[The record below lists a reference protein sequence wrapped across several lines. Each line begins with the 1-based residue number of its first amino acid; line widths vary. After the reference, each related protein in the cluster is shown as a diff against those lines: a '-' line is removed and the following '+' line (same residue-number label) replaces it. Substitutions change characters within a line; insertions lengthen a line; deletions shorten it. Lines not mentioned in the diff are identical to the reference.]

1 MLDTSAPLAFSK
13 PATTTDSSKDY
24 RWQHIIQIAL
34 HHRREIVLVHLIA
47 ILTTLLSVPIPLL
60 IPLLV
65 DEVLL
70 NQPATVV
77 HTINTLFP
85 VAWHTPI
92 FYIIIVALTTISLR
106 FITLVLGVWQTQ
118 QFTFIS
124 KDIVFRI
131 RQEMIERLQRISMA
145 EYESLGSG
153 QVISHLVTD
162 LDTID
167 NFIIN
172 SISKLLVASLTI
184 IGIGMVLLWIHWQLA
199 LFILLLNPFVIY
211 LTIRFGRKVKE
222 LKMKEN
228 NAYALFQQTL
238 TETLEA
244 IQQIRAYNREKYYLQ
259 RVVDS
264 AHEIRNYSTAYA
276 WKTDAVNR
284 LSFHVFL
291 LGFETFRAVLMIAV
305 LFSSL
310 SIGKMFA
317 VYGYLWFMLVPMQE
331 ILNVQYSYHS
341 ASAAL
346 RRINQL
352 LALGWE
358 PRYPHLKNPFQ
369 NQPTVS
375 IQLENVCFAYRQQDW
390 VLDHLSLEIK
400 AGEKVA
406 FVGASGGGKT
416 TLVQVLLGLYPHH
429 SGQLYFD
436 HIPITEIGLEVVRE
450 NVATVLQHPALFNDT
465 LRMNLSLG
473 KEFSEQQLWQALEI
487 AQLSD
492 FVKNLEQGLDAL
504 LGQRGVKLS
513 GGQRQRV
520 ACARMILANPKVII
534 LDEATSALDSE
545 TESKLH
551 HALQQ
556 FLQGKTTIIIAHRLS
571 AVRQADRVLVFDQGR
586 IIEDGAHEELMQ
598 GNGLYAKLYG
608 KTNYHP

>member
-1 MLDTSAPLAFSK
+1 MLDTLTPIALSAPVT
-13 PATTTDSSKDY
+13 PDSVKSY

-34 HHRREIVLVHLIA
+34 QHRREIVLAHLIA
-47 ILTTLLSVPIPLL
+47 IFTTLLSVPIPLL

-70 NQPATVV
+70 NQPGTIVRTVNV
-77 HTINTLFP
+77 LFP
-85 VAWHTPI
+85 NSWQSPI
-92 FYIIIVALTTISLR
+92 LYIIIIAVMTIFLR
-106 FITLVLGVWQTQ
+106 FITLGLSVWQTR
-118 QFTFIS
+118 QFTFVS

-131 RQEMIERLQRISMA
+131 RQDIIQRLQRISMA
-145 EYESLGSG
+145 EYETLGSG

-167 NFIIN
+167 NFISG
-172 SISKLLVASLTI
+172 SISRLLVAILTI
-184 IGIGMVLLWIHWQLA
+184 TGIGMVLIWIHWQLA
-199 LFILLLNPFVIY
+199 LFILLLNPVVVY
-211 LTIRFGRKVKE
+211 LTLRLGRKVKE

-244 IQQIRAYNREKYYLQ
+244 IQQIRAYNREQYYLQ
-259 RVVDS
+259 RVIKS
-264 AHEIRNYSTAYA
+264 ADEIRNYSTAYA

-284 LSFHVFL
+284 LSFHIFL
-291 LGFETFRAVLMIAV
+291 VGFEIFRAVLMVAV
-305 LFSSL
+305 LFSNL
-310 SIGKMFA
+310 SIGEMFA
-317 VYGYLWFMLVPMQE
+317 VYGYLWFMLTPMQE
-331 ILNVQYSYHS
+331 ILNIQYSYHS

-352 LALGWE
+352 LALAWE
-358 PRYPHLKNPFQ
+358 PRYPHLKNPFKDQ
-369 NQPTVS
+369 QTVS
-375 IQLENVCFAYRQQDW
+375 IRLDDLSFAYRDQDW
-390 VLDHLSLEIK
+390 ILDHLSLEIK

-416 TLVQVLLGLYPHH
+416 TLVQILLGLYPHH
-429 SGQLYFD
+429 SGQLYFNNV
-436 HIPITEIGLEVVRE
+436 PITEIGLEVVRE
-450 NVATVLQHPALFNDT
+450 NVVTVLQHPALFNDT

-473 KEFSEQQLWQALEI
+473 RELSDDKLWQALEI

-492 FVKNLEQGLDAL
+492 FVKSLGQGLDTI

-520 ACARMILANPKVII
+520 ACARMILADPRVII

-551 HALQQ
+551 NALYQ

-571 AVRQADRVLVFDQGR
+571 AVKQADRVLVFDQGR
-586 IIEDGAHEELMQ
+586 IIEEGVHEDLMR
-598 GNGLYAKLYG
+598 GNGLYAKLYR
-608 KTNYHP
+608 K